1 MQRDWMSDR
10 IQSEL
15 WVTSGLSVERIEEI
29 FVPKF
34 GSTAP
39 PAFTGRFYF
48 EHGSSGGEVL
58 GVKSSK
64 DWTSLTGGRAVA
76 AAGSFCL
83 LRVVAYLRRYFF
95 HSPLEDV
102 KCWKHRSLHE
112 S

>member
-1 MQRDWMSDR
+1 MLGSCFAQRDWMSDR

-15 WVTSGLSVERIEEI
+15 WVTGGLSVQW
-29 FVPKF
+29 
-34 GSTAP
+34 
-39 PAFTGRFYF
+39 GRFYF
-48 EHGSSGGEVL
+48 EHGSSGGEVS
-58 GVKSSK
+58 GVKSSNH
-64 DWTSLTGGRAVA
+64 WTSLTGGRAVA
-76 AAGSFCL
+76 AAWSFCL